1 MESIKHSMVE
11 LTQHF
16 NSKME
21 EFQKNLNSSSNTTS
35 PTASIAAQF
44 NAFRSFML
52 NALEGL
58 QLQVQL
64 LTKQCDN
71 IEMRSR
77 RKILLLHGVSEEK
90 KEDTASQAI
99 MVLSKHLKMPD
110 ICTDDISR
118 CQRLGK
124 STIGKPRP
132 ILVKF
137 RDQLLRN
144 QIWYSKTS
152 LKGTGVTLS
161 EFLTKTRHETF
172 MAARQRFGISKCWT
186 KDGCIIIVG
195 PDGTRHSVV
204 MCSDLDHITNTPEV
218 HLKESSSAGTT
229 QPLAKAKQVLRT
241 RKALKK

>member
-35 PTASIAAQF
+35 PPTNIAVQF
-44 NAFRSFML
+44 NVFRSFML
-52 NALEGL
+52 SALEGL

-77 RKILLLHGVSEEK
+77 KKILLLHGVSEDK
-90 KEDTASQAI
+90 KEDTEAQVVK
-99 MVLSKHLKMPD
+99 VLSEHLK
-110 ICTDDISR
+110 ISNFCVDDISR
-118 CQRLGK
+118 CQRLGRTLSGK
-124 STIGKPRP
+124 SRP

-137 RDQLLRN
+137 KDQSLRN
-144 QIWYSKTS
+144 QIWYSKTR
-152 LKGTGVTLS
+152 LKGTGVTVS

-172 MAARQRFGISKCWT
+172 MAARKRFGVSKCWT
-186 KDGCIIIVG
+186 KDGFIIVIG
-195 PDGTRHSVV
+195 PDGKRHSIVL
-204 MCSDLDHITNTPEV
+204 SADLDHIPGASE
-218 HLKESSSAGTT
+218 AQAQGTST
-229 QPLAKAKQVLRT
+229 TAKIQTKAKQEIRT
-241 RKALKK
+241 RRILKK

>member
-35 PTASIAAQF
+35 PPTNIAVQF
-44 NAFRSFML
+44 NVFRSFML
-52 NALEGL
+52 SALEGL

-77 RKILLLHGVSEEK
+77 KKILLLHGVSEDK
-90 KEDTASQAI
+90 KEDTEAQVVK
-99 MVLSKHLKMPD
+99 VLSEHLK
-110 ICTDDISR
+110 ISNFCVDDISR
-118 CQRLGK
+118 CQRLGRTLSGK
-124 STIGKPRP
+124 SRP

-137 RDQLLRN
+137 KDQSLRN

-152 LKGTGVTLS
+152 LKGTGVTVS

-172 MAARQRFGISKCWT
+172 MAARKRFGVSKCWT
-186 KDGCIIIVG
+186 KDGFIIVIG
-195 PDGTRHSVV
+195 PDGKRHSIVL
-204 MCSDLDHITNTPEV
+204 SADLDHIPGASE
-218 HLKESSSAGTT
+218 AQAQGTST
-229 QPLAKAKQVLRT
+229 TAKIQTKAKQEIRT
-241 RKALKK
+241 RRILKK